1 MDSKMNTKII
11 NSQNSENDLV
21 FNSSEYKKCTEYV
34 CESCEFICNKK
45 SDWTRHISTLKHR
58 NLLNEIRKNY
68 ICKVCNKKY
77 KSRMGLWRHNKVCKL
92 KNDNVEDTISNTPFT
107 KEMFDYLIQENS
119 EFKQLL
125 LKQNDTILDIIT
137 KKPDSSITTN
147 YNYNDNKSFN
157 LNVFLNET
165 CKDAMN
171 IDDFVNSIKVSLEDL
186 EHTGKKGYIEGIS
199 NIFIKNLN
207 ELDYHL
213 RPLHCSDTKREVIY
227 IKSNNTWIKETDNKP
242 LLTNAIKSVAHQNIK
257 QIKAWTEKYPDCIK
271 PTSNKN
277 DTYLKILNES
287 MNGYTNEEC
296 VANIN
301 KIITNISKETA
312 IKKY

>member
-1 MDSKMNTKII
+1 
-11 NSQNSENDLV
+11 
-21 FNSSEYKKCTEYV
+21 
-34 CESCEFICNKK
+34 
-45 SDWTRHISTLKHR
+45 
-58 NLLNEIRKNY
+58 
-68 ICKVCNKKY
+68 
-77 KSRMGLWRHNKVCKL
+77 
-92 KNDNVEDTISNTPFT
+92 
-107 KEMFDYLIQENS
+107 
-119 EFKQLL
+119 
-125 LKQNDTILDIIT
+125 
-137 KKPDSSITTN
+137 
-147 YNYNDNKSFN
+147 
-157 LNVFLNET
+157 
-165 CKDAMN
+165 MN